1 MPLTVE
7 VKKVKEQNEL
17 EYVDNNSGQ
26 GGDKKAEAA
35 PQQ

>member
-26 GGDKKAEAA
+26 GDKKAEAA